1 MPAVVLS
8 CGCAGGQLAKHA
20 PGLRVVVYEGVRQRR
35 EQECA
40 RRKPKRKA
48 VRAPGQQD
56 LWSS

>member
-1 MPAVVLS
+1 MPFVGLS
-8 CGCAGGQLAKHA
+8 GVCAGGQLAKHA

-35 EQECA
+35 EQECT

-48 VRAPGQQD
+48 VRAPGQQG